1 MWLLTKP
8 ANEQT
13 FLAYLSVADGMSL
26 LGIVIAQVSRI
37 QRLLE
42 PDSRSPT
49 QNYVLGKAQASICQ
63 LAAILILSVGSWR
76 FFRHQREIT
85 TGQSK
90 YCLWGIYLVGT
101 VVMIV
106 GLQEDV
112 LPCWL
117 TNVSQ
122 CLLSLFLLLVI
133 VDIVKVY

>member
-13 FLAYLSVADGMSL
+13 FLAWLSVADGMSL

-42 PDSRSPT
+42 PESRSPT
-49 QNYVLGKAQASICQ
+49 QHYVLGKAQASVCQ
-63 LAAILILSVGSWR
+63 LTAILILSVGSWR
-76 FFRHQREIT
+76 FFRRQREIT
-85 TGQSK
+85 TGLSK
-90 YCLWGIYLVGT
+90 HRLLGIYLVGA
-101 VVMIV
+101 VVLMV

-112 LPCWL
+112 LSCWL